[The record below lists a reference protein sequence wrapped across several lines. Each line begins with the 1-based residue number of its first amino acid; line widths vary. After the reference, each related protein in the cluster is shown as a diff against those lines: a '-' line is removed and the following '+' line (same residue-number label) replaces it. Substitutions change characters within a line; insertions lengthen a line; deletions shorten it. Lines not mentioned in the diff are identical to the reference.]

1 MLFFGNEDQ
10 DQEVIIKPYFKYS
23 KVSLKIVYFLVKS
36 FSAGKLGIVVSIL
49 QNTNILRSKGPSMK
63 PCLNCFPYTKTV
75 SDLTSV
81 FCLLGNF
88 LWIQSIYYRNH
99 MPQIELL
106 TGSVESSKFMG
117 KVQSLKGMSKVS
129 KSLDKFILDKYSRV
143 E

>member
-1 MLFFGNEDQ
+1 MLFFGNE

-49 QNTNILRSKGPSMK
+49 QNTNILRSKSPSMK

-106 TGSVESSKFMG
+106 TGNVQSVEIVRQVHIGQVF
-117 KVQSLKGMSKVS
+117 
-129 KSLDKFILDKYSRV
+129 KSGIRNLVEDIL
-143 E
+143 

>member
-1 MLFFGNEDQ
+1 MLFFGNE

-36 FSAGKLGIVVSIL
+36 FSAGKLGIVVRIL

-75 SDLTSV
+75 SDFTSV

-88 LWIQSIYYRNH
+88 L
-99 MPQIELL
+99 
-106 TGSVESSKFMG
+106 
-117 KVQSLKGMSKVS
+117 
-129 KSLDKFILDKYSRV
+129 
-143 E
+143 